1 MTVIGQ
7 ERVVNILSRQAEKRV
22 LQPMCFVGEEGTGKK
37 HLAKYFVSLV
47 ECERAGEGQPGAPC
61 GECGPCGM
69 IEKEA
74 YPDLMV
80 IEKEASGI
88 KIDTIRDA
96 KNFLLMKPALSKRK
110 YVIIHNAQALRQEAA
125 NTLLKILEEPP
136 EYAVIILTAENIFQ
150 LLPTIVSRCMTVR
163 FQKYTGEQVN
173 EYLAGQIK
181 DPGERKRVAELS
193 EGRIGRI
200 RKYIENGNYD
210 KRQEILGEFAS
221 YCAGSGRI
229 IRAVKNIAGKLDPDN
244 YDYMFNQIACLF
256 INVLKARHKVGTAA
270 AGGREAEALTEATAG
285 KSDAELMDIIDSIQR
300 IRQLRELNISFEDM
314 IEEQLIY
321 LGSKS

>member
-1 MTVIGQ
+1 MAIIGQ
-7 ERVVNILSRQAEKRV
+7 ERVVNILYRQAEKKV
-22 LQPMCFVGEEGTGKK
+22 LQPMCFIGEEGTGKK
-37 HLAKYFVSLV
+37 HLAKHLVSLI
-47 ECERAGEGQPGAPC
+47 ECEGRKAGAPC

-69 IEKEA
+69 IEKEI

-80 IEKEASGI
+80 IEKEAAGI

-96 KNFLLMKPALSKRK
+96 KNFLLHKPSLSKRK

-163 FQKYTGEQVN
+163 FQKYTGGQIR
-173 EYLAGQIK
+173 EYLSGFIK
-181 DPGERKRVAELS
+181 DPGERELAAELS

-200 RKYIENGNYD
+200 RKYIEDGVYD
-210 KRQEILGEFAS
+210 KRQTVLKELAD
-221 YCAGSGRI
+221 CRAGSVGI
-229 IRAVKNIAGKLDPDN
+229 VRAVKSIAGKMDQDN
-244 YDYMFNQIACLF
+244 YDYMFNQMAGMF
-256 INVLKARHKVGTAA
+256 IKVLKARHGITPPPAA
-270 AGGREAEALTEATAG
+270 AGKEALTEFIGALAD
-285 KSDAELMDIIDSIQR
+285 KSDPELLDIIDRLLAIKH
-300 IRQLRELNISFEDM
+300 LRELNISFEDM

-321 LGSKS
+321 LGSKI